1 MKTLHSLLEGTVNVY
16 TMDHRGTGRSTLFD
30 CVAAQVTT
38 TGSPKGSKID
48 PSEVPACAEEL
59 QIKYGTLHLFLYG
72 TIFAERLMH
81 LAPPQVTGYV
91 LDSVA
96 ATSGAPDDKF
106 FWISRWDFNFHE
118 VGDDFLS
125 LCASD
130 SNCKSRFNDA
140 GELSNSS
147 PSFNLRAALGSALI
161 DSYVRTLIPPVV
173 YRLQRCAAE
182 DLDVLTQ
189 FFTTIRDNDK
199 GKTQDKTFTST
210 LLYNLI
216 VYSELMKSPWPSTSA
231 LEARF
236 TQAKMSSEGGAYLL
250 SSQYCAFNQREV
262 GVMCQVPRWQL
273 RLQWYCL
280 DPLTPSKYAKYLLNQ
295 LVGEKKELVTF
306 KYTTHATI
314 VTTQMVAGDPWS
326 ETCAMKV
333 LASYVRNGGDLDS
346 LDKSCVDEMP
356 AFILI
361 TPDYY
366 LESYLGTDDAYD
378 GEYNSSL
385 VSYS

>member
-1 MKTLHSLLEGTVNVY
+1 
-16 TMDHRGTGRSTLFD
+16 
-30 CVAAQVTT
+30 
-38 TGSPKGSKID
+38 
-48 PSEVPACAEEL
+48 
-59 QIKYGTLHLFLYG
+59 
-72 TIFAERLMH
+72 
-81 LAPPQVTGYV
+81 
-91 LDSVA
+91 
-96 ATSGAPDDKF
+96 
-106 FWISRWDFNFHE
+106 
-118 VGDDFLS
+118 
-125 LCASD
+125 
-130 SNCKSRFNDA
+130 
-140 GELSNSS
+140 
-147 PSFNLRAALGSALI
+147 
-161 DSYVRTLIPPVV
+161 
-173 YRLQRCAAE
+173 
-182 DLDVLTQ
+182 
-189 FFTTIRDNDK
+189 
-199 GKTQDKTFTST
+199 
-210 LLYNLI
+210 
-216 VYSELMKSPWPSTSA
+216 MKSPWPSTSA

-356 AFILI
+356 AFILT